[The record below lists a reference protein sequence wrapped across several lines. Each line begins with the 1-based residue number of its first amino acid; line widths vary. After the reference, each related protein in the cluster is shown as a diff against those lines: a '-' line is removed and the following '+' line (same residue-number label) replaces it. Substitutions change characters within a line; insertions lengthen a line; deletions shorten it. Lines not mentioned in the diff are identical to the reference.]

1 MKRVTDKFTNRTIRS
16 VGVIGAVL
24 GAGLFVYF
32 VKRSGLNAIAGEIRQ
47 LGMGFLIIIAISTV
61 RQVARSVAWI
71 LCMDEPGKLHF
82 WDAFRARV
90 MGDAIGNLIPFG
102 SFAIAEPAKPL
113 LIRERVPLMSGLS
126 AIAIENIFYSLSVGL
141 FIFSGA
147 AALLLNFTLP
157 KGLRVITIITVC
169 VILLIIG
176 VGFLFFR
183 TELRVIRG
191 FDKLIRRCGL
201 NPRALE
207 KACSLEDRVYEF
219 AEHSRS
225 RFVPILLLEA
235 CFHLAGVSEVYVTL
249 MFISAAHR
257 PSFLTA
263 FILES
268 VNRVITITFKFI
280 PLRMGVDEFG
290 TGSVSKILS
299 FTETTGVT
307 LAIIRKAR
315 DLFWASVGIVLL
327 FQRSLSLRAKGRQS
341 QSMAG
346 TRAND
351 DSGDLCAAGN
361 RLVDLPEEEVVVSP
375 FVVEKR

>member
-1 MKRVTDKFTNRTIRS
+1 MKRLTDKFTNRTIRP

-32 VKRSGLNAIAGEIRQ
+32 VKRSGLNAIAGEIKQ
-47 LGMGFLIIIAISTV
+47 LGVGFVVIIAISSV
-61 RQVARSVAWI
+61 RQVVRSIAWI
-71 LCMDEPGKLHF
+71 LCMDEPGKFHF

-90 MGDAIGNLIPFG
+90 MGDAIGNLVPFA
-102 SFAIAEPAKPL
+102 SFAISEPAKPL

-126 AIAIENIFYSLSVGL
+126 AIAIENIFYGLSVGV

-157 KGLRVITIITVC
+157 KGLRVITVITLC
-169 VILLIIG
+169 VVLLIIG
-176 VGFLFFR
+176 VGFLFLR
-183 TELRVIRG
+183 TKLRVIRG
-191 FDKLIRRCGL
+191 FGKLMRRRGL
-201 NPRALE
+201 NPGALD
-207 KACSLEDRVYEF
+207 KACSLEARVYEF

-225 RFVPILLLEA
+225 RWVPILFLEA
-235 CFHLAGVSEVYVTL
+235 CFHLAGVSEVFVTL

-268 VNRVITITFKFI
+268 VNRVINVAFKFI
-280 PLRMGVDEFG
+280 PLRMGVEEFG
-290 TGSVSKILS
+290 TGSVSRILS

-315 DLFWASVGIVLL
+315 DLFWALVGIALL
-327 FQRSLSLRAKGRQS
+327 FQRTLSLRAKGQEPTS
-341 QSMAG
+341 VIGA
-346 TRAND
+346 RAND
-351 DSGDLCAAGN
+351 
-361 RLVDLPEEEVVVSP
+361 LV
-375 FVVEKR
+375 